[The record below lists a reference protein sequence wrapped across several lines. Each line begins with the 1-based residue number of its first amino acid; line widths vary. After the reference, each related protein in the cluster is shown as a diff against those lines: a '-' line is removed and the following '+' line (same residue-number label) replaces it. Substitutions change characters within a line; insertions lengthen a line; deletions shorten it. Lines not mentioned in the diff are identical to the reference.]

1 MKYRLLT
8 GFTVLLICGFGIFGR
23 IKLAT
28 YTNITSDPSF
38 VNEFS
43 VAEIPTSIAI
53 TDCQALK
60 EILPEA
66 PIILKVT
73 PIGTPEFF
81 FQGWQQKVRVEHV
94 FSGEGLESGSEIYLF
109 ANSWEVHVVEKQM
122 DLSFVNFMKDGED
135 YLIFSS
141 GSIGYTKDEVEV
153 LQLRKNQFIAPIFN
167 YEEPDDNIIYPVS
180 GDSTYVPYKAV
191 SGNEFFAVDS
201 EGLEAFY
208 ELKEFLLQMYQ

>member
-43 VAEIPTSIAI
+43 
-53 TDCQALK
+53 
-60 EILPEA
+60 
-66 PIILKVT
+66 
-73 PIGTPEFF
+73 
-81 FQGWQQKVRVEHV
+81 
-94 FSGEGLESGSEIYLF
+94 
-109 ANSWEVHVVEKQM
+109 
-122 DLSFVNFMKDGED
+122 
-135 YLIFSS
+135 
-141 GSIGYTKDEVEV
+141 
-153 LQLRKNQFIAPIFN
+153 

-201 EGLEAFY
+201 EGLEAFR